1 MFVYGCALVCLWRS
15 ENKFGSLHH
24 VGPGV
29 QAQFIRFV
37 DSYLYPT
44 SYLAG
49 PFAGFI
55 LMLILNHDISL
66 KMFICSES
74 FLVEFLEYP

>member
-1 MFVYGCALVCLWRS
+1 MLVYGCALVCLLRS
-15 ENKFGSLHH
+15 ENKFGSLHY

-29 QAQFIRFV
+29 QAQFIRLV
-37 DSYLYPT
+37 GSCYLYPT

-55 LMLILNHDISL
+55 LMLILYHDMSL

-74 FLVEFLEYP
+74 FMVEF